1 MAPEIAPPEIVA
13 QRKPSIDD
21 IRHLI
26 IEEGCGLR
34 PGRIGGIRLESTTLS
49 GANGASV
56 PVVFNYG

>member
-1 MAPEIAPPEIVA
+1 MAPEIAPPQIVA
-13 QRKPSIDD
+13 QRKPTIDD
-21 IRHLI
+21 IRPLI

-34 PGRIGGIRLESTTLS
+34 PGRIGGIRLESIPLS

>member
-13 QRKPSIDD
+13 QRKPTIDD
-21 IRHLI
+21 IRPLI

-34 PGRIGGIRLESTTLS
+34 PARTGGIRLESTALS
-49 GANGASV
+49 SANGADI

>member
-13 QRKPSIDD
+13 QRKPTIDD
-21 IRHLI
+21 IRPLI

-34 PGRIGGIRLESTTLS
+34 PGRTGGIRLESTTLS

-56 PVVFNYG
+56 PVVLNYG

>member
-13 QRKPSIDD
+13 QRKPTIDD
-21 IRHLI
+21 IRPLI

-34 PGRIGGIRLESTTLS
+34 PGRTAVFGWRVPHYLARTVS
-49 GANGASV
+49 SV